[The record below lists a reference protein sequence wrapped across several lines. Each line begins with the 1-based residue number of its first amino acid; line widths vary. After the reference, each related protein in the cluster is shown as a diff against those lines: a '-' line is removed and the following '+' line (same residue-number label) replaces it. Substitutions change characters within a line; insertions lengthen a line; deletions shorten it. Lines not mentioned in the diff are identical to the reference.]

1 MSNKSKYDEQ
11 IISHILSNQGK
22 ERGIQNYACY
32 ELLNC
37 EFSVIEKKK
46 LKKELQ
52 YKPKMVD
59 SLLKQNSQFVD
70 TLRILT
76 GKKHPK
82 MKLQYLRKIRI
93 WTFESLV
100 QQINSF

>member
-46 LKKELQ
+46 FKKELH

-59 SLLKQNSQFVD
+59 SLLQQNSQFVD

-82 MKLQYLRKIRI
+82 MKLQRLRKIRI